1 MVVHTSP
8 STTEADFRRMVAQ
21 QYIATL
27 PALMP
32 LAAFQELTQQQDTG
46 RMQVLRLGG
55 AEYVVPAQHQ
65 DILAGDAPLNSP
77 RVHDTD
83 WHRHDDERTIVIT
96 CTPSTWAVITNAAAN
111 AQLTPHDLV
120 HRAVEERFAHRPV
133 PARPAAG
140 FHRLRRWLRAWLWDE
155 RRDRT
160 RGMFCRRCVTN
171 DAVPTPSR

>member
-1 MVVHTSP
+1 MVVDTFP

-32 LAAFQELTQQQDTG
+32 LAAFQELTQQLDTG

-77 RVHDTD
+77 RVHDTR

-96 CTPSTWAVITNAAAN
+96 CTPSTWAVIMNAAAA
-111 AQLTPHDLV
+111 AQRTPHDLV
-120 HRAVEERFAHRPV
+120 HRTIEERFAHRPV
-133 PARPAAG
+133 PARPSPG
-140 FHRLRRWLRAWLWDE
+140 LRRLY
-155 RRDRT
+155 RRIH
-160 RGMFCRRCVTN
+160 
-171 DAVPTPSR
+171 A